1 MKQTLLHLSIAAI
14 LAAGLTACGGDDGD
28 RGPAGADGSNGTN
41 GTDGTNGTN
50 GTDGAD
56 GADGADGQDGQDGIE
71 GAALKRFASAPL
83 GAEFTGLFVNSDGV
97 LFTNIQHPSG
107 SNTTT
112 DVDGKT
118 IDVGTIGAFMNIDAN
133 NLGNVAAM
141 DFPITTADKER
152 VLSAVGNY
160 MVLAQ
165 QNDVL
170 NSGKKMGDIIA
181 ADGTTVLKSSNDP
194 DFNAAVSDGG
204 TGYFLYSNWED
215 RPGGMSRIALS
226 SSYAVTQEGM
236 IDFSSV
242 KGTWV
247 NCFGTLS
254 PWGTPL
260 TSEELYYDNTADWF
274 NANDGSAQSIAEYL
288 GFPTDGS
295 GNWGNPYDYGYIM
308 EIGTDGT
315 VAAANVADVKV
326 NKLELMGRFSHENAV
341 VMPDLR
347 TVFLSDDG
355 SGTVLFKFI
364 ADTAGDMSSGSL
376 YAAKAT
382 QSAGVTDPAEAA
394 FAIEWVKLATGTE
407 AAIEAA
413 IASFQGTLA
422 QAKHITDQQI
432 NDYAESK
439 LGEDLDLSGTVAS
452 NPFSDDRVGFLES
465 RKAAAAMGATAEF
478 NKMEGVNINF
488 GLADSWWNDGSA
500 DGVQAYM
507 YMAMSDTTSTM
518 SDATGDIQL
527 DGTHGKCGAVYRMKL
542 IKNSDGLVDIK
553 TLSPAV
559 VGGPYDGSRSTNRC
573 NINNISNPDNLVIL
587 DDGRVMIGEDTGNH
601 QNNIIWLF
609 EDPAL

>member
-1 MKQTLLHLSIAAI
+1 MKRALLQLSIASI
-14 LAAGLTACGGDDGD
+14 LAAGLSACGGDDGD
-28 RGPAGADGSNGTN
+28 RGPAGADGAAGNPGSAGAPGSTGTPGANGN
-41 GTDGTNGTN
+41 DGK
-50 GTDGAD
+50 DGL
-56 GADGADGQDGQDGIE
+56 E

-97 LFTNIQHPSG
+97 LFSNIQHPSG
-107 SNTTT
+107 SNTTM

-118 IDVGTIGAFMNIDAN
+118 IDKGTIGAFMNVDAN

-152 VLSAVGNY
+152 VLSAAGTY

-165 QNDVL
+165 QGDDL
-170 NSGKKMGDIIA
+170 ASGKQMGDIVA
-181 ADGTTVLKSSNDP
+181 ADGSTVLKNSNDP

-215 RPGGMSRIALS
+215 RPGGMSRIKLS
-226 SSYAVTQEGM
+226 STYAVTQEGM
-236 IDFSSV
+236 LDFSSV

-260 TSEELYYDNTADWF
+260 TSEELYFDNTGDWF
-274 NANDGSAQSIAEYL
+274 NAGNSQAKSIAEYR

-295 GNWGNPYDYGYIM
+295 GNWGNPYDYGYIV
-308 EIGTDGT
+308 EIGTGGT
-315 VAAANVADVKV
+315 VAATDVANVTM

-355 SGTVLFKFI
+355 SGTVLFKFV
-364 ADTAGDMSSGSL
+364 ADNPSDMSSGSL

-382 QSAGVTDPAEAA
+382 QSAGVKDPAEAA
-394 FAIEWVKLATGTE
+394 FAIEWIKIATGNE
-407 AAIEAA
+407 ATIEAA
-413 IASFQGTLA
+413 IASFNGTLA
-422 QAKHITDQQI
+422 EAKQITAQQI

-439 LGEDLDLSGTVAS
+439 LNADLDTSGTVAS
-452 NPFSDDRVGFLES
+452 NPFTDDRVGFLES

-488 GLADSWWNDGSA
+488 GLADNWWNAGSA
-500 DGVQAYM
+500 DGKQAYM

-518 SDATGDIQL
+518 SDSSGAIQL

-542 IKNSDGLVDIK
+542 VKNSAGLVDIK
-553 TLSPAV
+553 TLSPAI

-573 NINNISNPDNLVIL
+573 NINNISNPDNLVVL
-587 DDGRVMIGEDTGNH
+587 DDGRVLIGEDTGNH